1 MPTLFNNRKKQ
12 PQQTKMSREI
22 GVAGEVVFEG
32 FEKEETRVAEVSI
45 KDFREML
52 DKDPTVESLYNIFTL
67 PIIAATYRIDADEDD
82 TNELQAELARK
93 NLLEPSHK
101 GGMQLP
107 FSLFLDQLLLS
118 IVDGFQLWEKVY
130 RIQDGYI
137 VLKKLA
143 HRDSIGIT
151 LIRDDEGGYGG
162 ARQRVSYGDKVV
174 DVTIPAYK
182 TFLFTHNKARSFL
195 YGRSAFTSLRSAYL
209 KKRRL
214 EWLDSI
220 SLQADAIKP
229 KLLRRVADT
238 LGAKDPDSLV
248 AKTLAALA
256 RLGERKSTASVPY
269 GFEVDVLDSNGR
281 DPHQSI
287 ERQNSEMA
295 RAFLATFMLLG
306 SQGGSNVGSY
316 ALSDNLSDML
326 MISLKAFMT
335 KVEEHVNEYLIADIH
350 NLNFATPHYSEFHF
364 DDLTSDTVDVMTEAF
379 QKLLEKDRI
388 SDEMVAGIEEATANR
403 LEINLAQIK
412 KERQKQAEKD
422 AKAAVKAAAPAT
434 DPKPEEDDDDD
445 DDDDT
450 PAGGDKQLSDISSR
464 DFPGL
469 HESLGVDTDK
479 LGCIMLDLQTFDVT
493 KHVEGGEADLVQA
506 TKPEDHAMGAVAET
520 EAHVTLL
527 FGLLKNGN
535 LMKEQVDKVLAG
547 WNCKSVTLDRVQSFA
562 VPADAPSVPIVAT
575 VQTWEDGSVMEANER
590 LRLLPHV
597 NTFGRYNPHVTLAY
611 VKNDPDVVQKWVKA
625 LNEVVPGMKLA
636 ATGINYG
643 DEPTDDDEEDD
654 AGNGGKFL
662 SDDGGKWHRPL
673 TEAEQTVRFAEIGEK
688 MDGFEESFLKS
699 VQPVVDDI
707 IDGIVTG
714 AVGADATKFDVVL
727 PPDYDKVI
735 LNTIKE
741 AYNYAKTGAADELKV
756 KAPATSKDALAG
768 MQDLTSFITE
778 KQQDDLKNLVR
789 AELLKARRKGIELAD
804 GDEEEGLT
812 ATEKFKAALAGLLG
826 TWFVAK
832 LKATASS
839 IVSQA
844 VNNGRTDVFDGV
856 AKPGDLFQ
864 YSGLLDDKICR
875 ICADLDGKVVDFEE
889 YKRTQWKP
897 PIHFHCRC
905 LWILLR
911 KVSDTFKMPA
921 ITGLPDVAGD
931 KTGPLI

>member
-1 MPTLFNNRKKQ
+1 MPLFNRKKTQ

-32 FEKEETRVAEVSI
+32 FDKEESRLGEVSI
-45 KDFREML
+45 KQFREML

-67 PIIAATYRIDADEDD
+67 PIIAATYRIDADKED
-82 TNELQAELARK
+82 TGEVQAELVRK

-130 RIQDGYI
+130 RVQDGYL

-162 ARQRVSYGDKVV
+162 ARQQVSYGDKVV
-174 DVTIPAYK
+174 DVTMPAYK

-229 KLLRRVADT
+229 KLLRRIADT
-238 LGAKDPDSLV
+238 LSAKDPDALV
-248 AKTLAALA
+248 TKTLSALA

-269 GFEVDVLDSNGR
+269 GFEVDVLESNGR

-295 RAFLATFMLLG
+295 RAFLATFTLLG

-335 KVEEHVNEYLIADIH
+335 KVEEHVNQYMIADMH
-350 NLNFATPHYSEFHF
+350 DLNFATPHYSEFHF
-364 DDLTSDTVDVMTEAF
+364 DDLTSDTVEVMTEAF
-379 QKLLEKDRI
+379 KKLLEKDRI

-403 LEINLAQIK
+403 LEIDLEQIK
-412 KERQKQAEKD
+412 KERQKAADKA
-422 AKAAVKAAAPAT
+422 AKAAAKAAAPN
-434 DPKPEEDDDDD
+434 DKD

-450 PAGGDKQLSDISSR
+450 PAGGARQLSDISAR

-469 HESLGVDTDK
+469 HEELGVDTDK
-479 LGCIMLDLQTFDVT
+479 LGCIMLDLQTFDVL
-493 KHVEGGEADLVQA
+493 KHVEGGASDLA
-506 TKPEDHAMGAVAET
+506 GDGTVAET

-527 FGLLKNGN
+527 YGLLQNGN
-535 LMKEQVDKVLAG
+535 TIKEQVDKVLDG
-547 WNCKSVTLDRVQSFA
+547 WSLDSVVLDEITSFP
-562 VPADAPSVPIVAT
+562 VPADAEAVPIVAKLWDVRLT
-575 VQTWEDGSVMEANER
+575 EAHDR
-590 LRLLPHV
+590 LSLLPHV
-597 NTFGRYNPHVTLAY
+597 NTFTEYNPHVTLAY

-625 LNEVVPGMKLA
+625 LRTELGGMRLN

-643 DEPTDDDEEDD
+643 HAPAADDDEEDD
-654 AGNGGKFL
+654 AGDSGKFL
-662 SDDGGKWHRPL
+662 SEDGSKWHRPL
-673 TEAEQTVRFAEIGEK
+673 TEAEKTVRFAEINAK
-688 MDGFEESFLKS
+688 MDGFEESFLKNA
-699 VQPVVDDI
+699 QPIVDDI
-707 IDGIVTG
+707 IDGIVLG
-714 AVGADATKFDVVL
+714 AVGADPAKFDVML

-735 LNTIKE
+735 LTTIKE

-756 KAPATSKDALAG
+756 SAPATSKKALAG
-768 MQDLTSFITE
+768 MQDLTAFITE

-789 AELLKARRKGIELAD
+789 AELLKARRTGVELAE
-804 GDEEEGLT
+804 GDEEEGMT
-812 ATEKFKAALAGLLG
+812 AAEKFKAALADVLG

-832 LKATASS
+832 LKATAGS
-839 IVSQA
+839 IVSQS
-844 VNNGRTDVFDGV
+844 VNNGRADVFDGV
-856 AKPGDLFQ
+856 GKPGDLFQ
-864 YSGLLDDKICR
+864 FSGLLDDKICR
-875 ICADLDGKVVDFEE
+875 ICSDLDSKVVDFEE
-889 YKRTQWKP
+889 YRRTQWKP

-905 LWILLR
+905 LWILIR
-911 KVSDTFKMPA
+911 KVSETFKMPA

-931 KTGPLI
+931 KTEPLI

>member
-1 MPTLFNNRKKQ
+1 MPLFNRKKTQ

-32 FEKEETRVAEVSI
+32 FNKEESRLGEISI
-45 KDFREML
+45 KQFREML

-67 PIIAATYRIDADEDD
+67 PIIAATYRIDADKED
-82 TNELQAELARK
+82 TGEVQAELVRK

-130 RIQDGYI
+130 RVQDGYL

-162 ARQRVSYGDKVV
+162 ARQQVSYGDKVI
-174 DVTIPAYK
+174 DVTMPAYK

-238 LGAKDPDSLV
+238 LAAKDPDALV
-248 AKTLAALA
+248 TKTLSALA

-269 GFEVDVLDSNGR
+269 GFEVDVLESNGR

-295 RAFLATFMLLG
+295 RAFLATFTLLG

-335 KVEEHVNEYLIADIH
+335 KVEEHVNQYMIADIH
-350 NLNFATPHYSEFHF
+350 DLNFATPHYSEFHF
-364 DDLTSDTVDVMTEAF
+364 DDLTSDTVEVMTEAF
-379 QKLLEKDRI
+379 KKLLEKDRI

-403 LEINLAQIK
+403 LEIDLEQIK
-412 KERQKQAEKD
+412 KERQKAADKA
-422 AKAAVKAAAPAT
+422 AKAAAKAAASN
-434 DPKPEEDDDDD
+434 DED

-450 PAGGDKQLSDISSR
+450 PAGGAKQLSDISSR

-469 HESLGVDTDK
+469 HEELGVDTDK
-479 LGCIMLDLQTFDVT
+479 LGCIMLDLQTFDVL
-493 KHVEGGEADLVQA
+493 KHVENGASDLA
-506 TKPEDHAMGAVAET
+506 GDGTVAET

-527 FGLLKNGN
+527 YGLLQNGN
-535 LMKEQVDKVLAG
+535 TIKEQVDKVLDG
-547 WNCKSVTLDRVQSFA
+547 WSLDSVVLDEITSFP
-562 VPADAPSVPIVAT
+562 VPADAEAVPIVAKL
-575 VQTWEDGSVMEANER
+575 WDARLNEAHDR
-590 LRLLPHV
+590 LSLLPHV
-597 NTFGRYNPHVTLAY
+597 NTFTEYNPHVTLAY

-625 LNEVVPGMKLA
+625 LRTELGGMRLN

-643 DEPTDDDEEDD
+643 HAPAADDDEEDD
-654 AGNGGKFL
+654 AGDSGKFL
-662 SDDGGKWHRPL
+662 SEDGSKWHRPL
-673 TEAEQTVRFAEIGEK
+673 TEAEKTVRFAEINSK
-688 MDGFEESFLKS
+688 MDGFEESFLKNA
-699 VQPVVDDI
+699 QPIVDDI
-707 IDGIVTG
+707 IEGIVQG
-714 AVGADATKFDVVL
+714 AVGADPAKFDVML

-735 LNTIKE
+735 LTTIKE

-756 KAPATSKDALAG
+756 SAPATSKKALAG
-768 MQDLTSFITE
+768 MQDLTAFITE

-789 AELLKARRKGIELAD
+789 AELLKARRTGLELAE
-804 GDEEEGLT
+804 GDEEEGMT
-812 ATEKFKAALAGLLG
+812 AAEKFKAALAGVLG

-832 LKATASS
+832 LKATAGS
-839 IVSQA
+839 IVSQS
-844 VNNGRTDVFDGV
+844 VNNGRADVFDGV
-856 AKPGDLFQ
+856 GKPGDLFQ
-864 YSGLLDDKICR
+864 FSGLLDDKICR
-875 ICADLDGKVVDFEE
+875 ICSDLDGKVVDFEE
-889 YKRTQWKP
+889 YRRTQWKP

-905 LWILLR
+905 LWILIR
-911 KVSDTFKMPA
+911 KVSETFKMPA

-931 KTGPLI
+931 KTEPLI

>member
-1 MPTLFNNRKKQ
+1 MPLFNRKKTQ

-32 FEKEETRVAEVSI
+32 FNKEESRLGEISI
-45 KDFREML
+45 KQFREML

-67 PIIAATYRIDADEDD
+67 PIIAATYRIDADKED
-82 TNELQAELARK
+82 TGEVQAELVRK

-130 RIQDGYI
+130 RVQDGYL

-162 ARQRVSYGDKVV
+162 ARQQVSYGDKVV
-174 DVTIPAYK
+174 DVTMPAYK

-229 KLLRRVADT
+229 KLLRRIADT
-238 LGAKDPDSLV
+238 LSAKDPDALV
-248 AKTLAALA
+248 TKTLSALA

-269 GFEVDVLDSNGR
+269 GFEVDVLESNGR

-295 RAFLATFMLLG
+295 RAFLATFTLLG

-335 KVEEHVNEYLIADIH
+335 KVEEHVNQYMIADMH
-350 NLNFATPHYSEFHF
+350 DLNFATPHYSEFHF
-364 DDLTSDTVDVMTEAF
+364 DDLTSDTVEVMTEAF
-379 QKLLEKDRI
+379 KKLLEKDRI

-403 LEINLAQIK
+403 LEIDLEQIK
-412 KERQKQAEKD
+412 KERQKAADKA
-422 AKAAVKAAAPAT
+422 AKAAAKDAASN
-434 DPKPEEDDDDD
+434 DED

-450 PAGGDKQLSDISSR
+450 PAGGARQLSDISAR

-469 HESLGVDTDK
+469 HEELGVDTDK
-479 LGCIMLDLQTFDVT
+479 LGCIMLDLQTFDVL
-493 KHVEGGEADLVQA
+493 KHVENGASDLA
-506 TKPEDHAMGAVAET
+506 GDGTVAET

-527 FGLLKNGN
+527 YGLLQNGN
-535 LMKEQVDKVLAG
+535 TVKEQVDKVLDG
-547 WNCKSVTLDRVQSFA
+547 WSLDSVVLDEITSFP
-562 VPADAPSVPIVAT
+562 VPADAEAVPIVAKLWDARLT
-575 VQTWEDGSVMEANER
+575 EAHDR
-590 LRLLPHV
+590 LSLLPHV
-597 NTFGRYNPHVTLAY
+597 NTFTEYNPHVTLAY

-625 LNEVVPGMKLA
+625 LRTELGGMRLN

-643 DEPTDDDEEDD
+643 HAPAADDDEEDD
-654 AGNGGKFL
+654 AGDSGKFL
-662 SDDGGKWHRPL
+662 SEDGSKWHRPL
-673 TEAEQTVRFAEIGEK
+673 TEAEKTVRFAEINAK
-688 MDGFEESFLKS
+688 MDGFEESFLKNA
-699 VQPVVDDI
+699 QPIVDDI
-707 IDGIVTG
+707 IDGIVLG
-714 AVGADATKFDVVL
+714 AVGADPAKFDVML

-735 LNTIKE
+735 LTTIKE

-756 KAPATSKDALAG
+756 SAPATSKKALAG
-768 MQDLTSFITE
+768 MQDLTAFITE

-789 AELLKARRKGIELAD
+789 AELLKARRTGVELAE
-804 GDEEEGLT
+804 GDEEEGMT
-812 ATEKFKAALAGLLG
+812 AAEKFKAALAGVLG

-832 LKATASS
+832 LKATAGS
-839 IVSQA
+839 IVSQS
-844 VNNGRTDVFDGV
+844 VNNGRADVFDGV
-856 AKPGDLFQ
+856 GKPGDLFQ
-864 YSGLLDDKICR
+864 FSGLLDDKICR
-875 ICADLDGKVVDFEE
+875 ICSDLDGKVVDFEE
-889 YKRTQWKP
+889 YRRTQWKP

-905 LWILLR
+905 LWILIR
-911 KVSDTFKMPA
+911 KVSETFKMPA

-931 KTGPLI
+931 KTEPLI

>member
-1 MPTLFNNRKKQ
+1 MPLFNRKKTQ

-32 FEKEETRVAEVSI
+32 FNKEESRLGEVSI
-45 KDFREML
+45 KQFREML

-67 PIIAATYRIDADEDD
+67 PIIAATYRIDADKED
-82 TNELQAELARK
+82 TGEVQAELVRK

-130 RIQDGYI
+130 RVQDGYL

-162 ARQRVSYGDKVV
+162 ARQQVSYGDKVV
-174 DVTIPAYK
+174 DVTMPAYK

-238 LGAKDPDSLV
+238 LSAKDPDSLV
-248 AKTLAALA
+248 TKTLTALA
-256 RLGERKSTASVPY
+256 RLGERKSTASIPF
-269 GFEVDVLDSNGR
+269 GFEVDVLESNGR

-295 RAFLATFMLLG
+295 RAFLATFTLLG

-335 KVEEHVNEYLIADIH
+335 KVEEHVNQYMIADMH

-364 DDLTSDTVDVMTEAF
+364 DDLTSDTVEVMTEAF
-379 QKLLEKDRI
+379 KKLLEKDRI

-403 LEINLAQIK
+403 LEIDLEQIK
-412 KERQKQAEKD
+412 KERQKAADKA
-422 AKAAVKAAAPAT
+422 AKAAAKAAAPT
-434 DPKPEEDDDDD
+434 DDD

-450 PAGGDKQLSDISSR
+450 PAGGDRQLSDISAR

-469 HESLGVDTDK
+469 HEELGVDTDK
-479 LGCIMLDLQTFDVT
+479 LGCIMLDLQTFDVA
-493 KHVEGGEADLVQA
+493 KHVEGGVNDLVES
-506 TKPEDHAMGAVAET
+506 TEPGDHVMGAVAET
-520 EAHVTLL
+520 DAHVTLL
-527 FGLLKNGN
+527 FGLLENGN
-535 LMKEQVDKVLAG
+535 TIKSQVDKVLAG
-547 WNCKSVTLDRVQSFA
+547 WKCDSVTLGGVQAFD
-562 VPADAPSVPIVAT
+562 VPADAESVPIVAT
-575 VQTWEDGSVMEANER
+575 VEAWDAGGVVEANER

-597 NTFGRYNPHVTLAY
+597 NTFSRYNPHVTLAY
-611 VKNDPDVVQKWVKA
+611 VKNDPDTVHKWVKA
-625 LNEVVPGMKLA
+625 LGQVLPGMKLA
-636 ATGINYG
+636 TTGINYG
-643 DEPTDDDEEDD
+643 DAPAADDDEEDD
-654 AGNGGKFL
+654 AGDSGKFL
-662 SDDGGKWHRPL
+662 SEDGSKWHRPL
-673 TEAEQTVRFAEIGEK
+673 TEAEKTVRFAEINAK
-688 MDGFEESFLKS
+688 MDGFEESFLKNA
-699 VQPVVDDI
+699 QPIVDDI
-707 IDGIVTG
+707 IDGIVLG
-714 AVGADATKFDVVL
+714 AVGADPAKFDVML

-735 LNTIKE
+735 LTTIKE

-756 KAPATSKDALAG
+756 SAPATSKKALAG
-768 MQDLTSFITE
+768 MQDLTAFITE

-789 AELLKARRKGIELAD
+789 AELLKARRTGLELAE
-804 GDEEEGLT
+804 GDEEEGMT
-812 ATEKFKAALAGLLG
+812 ATERFKAALAGVLG

-832 LKATASS
+832 LKATAGS
-839 IVSQA
+839 IVSQS
-844 VNNGRTDVFDGV
+844 VNNGRADVFDG
-856 AKPGDLFQ
+856 AGKPGDLFQ
-864 YSGLLDDKICR
+864 FSGLLDDKICR
-875 ICADLDGKVVDFEE
+875 ICSDLDGKVVDFEE
-889 YKRTQWKP
+889 YRRTQWKP

-905 LWILLR
+905 LWILIR
-911 KVSDTFKMPA
+911 KVSETFKMPD

-931 KTGPLI
+931 KTEPLI